1 MWVHQ
6 GTTEPVNN
14 GEIIRM
20 DSGRQFEV
28 TGIGVDWLRL
38 WDDEAQEAFEAETD
52 FLTRHFEVE
61 RYEP

>member
-6 GTTEPVNN
+6 GTAEPVNT

-28 TGIGVDWLRL
+28 TAIGIDWMRL
-38 WDDEAQEAFEAETD
+38 WDDEYQEAFEAETD
-52 FLTRHFEVE
+52 FLTRHFEIE
-61 RYEP
+61 KNEP